1 MRLRP
6 HVGHPRRRRIG
17 VYPVKIAAI
26 DPSLRRTGLFILN
39 NSRPMWQHSI
49 ESEGHDSDSYLTSN
63 RRVRKLAAEIRAALA
78 QFDLDYAA
86 IEQHPYAARDGKAH
100 DRGLLWGAIFGDL
113 DVRGVPC
120 AVVNPLYR
128 CAFITGKSR
137 AEKDVV
143 LDEVNT
149 WWPGV
154 WVRNHDIADA
164 AGMAVM
170 ADVAHGGVAPFK
182 LRDWHRANVDKVTW
196 PDRRRVA

>member
-1 MRLRP
+1 MR
-6 HVGHPRRRRIG
+6 
-17 VYPVKIAAI
+17 IAAI
-26 DPSLRRTGLFILN
+26 DPSLRRTGLFILD

-120 AVVNPLYR
+120 AVINPLYR
-128 CAFITGKSR
+128 CAFITGKAR
-137 AEKDVV
+137 ADKAVV
-143 LDEVNT
+143 HAEVNT

-154 WVRNHDIADA
+154 RIANHDVADA

-170 ADVAHGGVAPFK
+170 ADMQHGGTAPFEVHEY
-182 LRDWHRANVDKVTW
+182 HRVNVEKVKW
-196 PDRRRVA
+196 PEVVRV